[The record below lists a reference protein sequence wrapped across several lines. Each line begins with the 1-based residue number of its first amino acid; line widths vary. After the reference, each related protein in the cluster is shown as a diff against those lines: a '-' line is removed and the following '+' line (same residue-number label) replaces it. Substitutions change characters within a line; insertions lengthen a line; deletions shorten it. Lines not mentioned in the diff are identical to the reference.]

1 MSGFP
6 TIVMLGVWHWV
17 AHIHGIFHE
26 PLIHSNVGINTLN
39 GSPQNDF
46 HGIKCASFSPQNDV
60 HNVTLMV

>member
-26 PLIHSNVGINTLN
+26 PLIHTNVGINTLN

-46 HGIKCASFSPQNDV
+46 HGKKCGSLPSGNL
-60 HNVTLMV
+60 T